1 MSDTENKFVALLAE
15 VDVLLKEGKS
25 GAARARLLHL
35 KTHQVP
41 AQYRLA
47 CAKSSRRAGIPHLG
61 LKFLNSVVRPTGRL
75 TQAATAEEI
84 AEYGADLI
92 GVGASSE
99 ALVLLASVK
108 ADVPEVMLF
117 QAFAHF
123 AQWNYRDAIPFL
135 ERYLRHPRIQ
145 GYSRLIGLANLGSA
159 LVHERAPA
167 ARYVL
172 NELVTQTQKEK
183 LPLLEGN
190 ARLFSAELEI
200 YDRDWRTARHHL
212 DKAERIFSGSES
224 LEPLFLRK
232 WRAVLE
238 MSQAA
243 NPTVK
248 TAAIER
254 VRNEALER
262 RHWETVRDCDF
273 HLAVC
278 LKKPALAIHLIYG
291 TPFAS
296 FREHLTKIFSETLEM
311 PPAYTLELG
320 TVEKEGSVYSLDLQ
334 TGVMGKKR
342 AKLKV
347 GQLPHRLLRTLA
359 SDFYR
364 PFRGAQIHSALFPDE
379 YFNPNSSPQRVRQL
393 IARLRATLSENK
405 TPLEIIESE
414 GAYRL
419 RATSATRLRIPNRA
433 PLSSVGLWVERLRQ
447 AFEGRES
454 FTAAEVS
461 AALETN
467 LWTVRLALKNAKREG
482 FLRQVGKGPASGYLF
497 EESLPAM
504 KKAG

>member
-1 MSDTENKFVALLAE
+1 MSDTDNKFVTLLAE

-35 KTHQVP
+35 KAHQVP

-75 TQAATAEEI
+75 AQAATAEEI

-99 ALVLLASVK
+99 ALILLASVK

-159 LVHERAPA
+159 LVHERAAA
-167 ARYVL
+167 ARHVL
-172 NELVTQTQKEK
+172 HELVTQTQKEK

-200 YDRDWRTARHHL
+200 YQRDWRTARHHL
-212 DKAERIFSGSES
+212 DEAERIFSGSES

-243 NPTVK
+243 NPVTK
-248 TAAIER
+248 TGAIER

-278 LKKPALAIHLIYG
+278 LKNPALAIHLIYG

-296 FREHLTKIFSETLEM
+296 FRDHLTKLFGETLEM
-311 PPAYTLELG
+311 PPVYTLELG
-320 TVEKEGSVYSLDLQ
+320 PSDKEEAVFSMDLQ

-342 AKLKV
+342 TKLKV

-379 YFNPNSSPQRVRQL
+379 YFNPNSSPQRIRQL
-393 IARLRATLSENK
+393 IARLRATLVKEK

-419 RATSATRLRIPNRA
+419 RATRATRLRLPTRA
-433 PLSSVGLWVERLRQ
+433 ALSSIGLWVEGLRR
-447 AFEGRES
+447 AVDGKKT

-461 AALETN
+461 DALATN

-482 FLRQVGKGPASGYLF
+482 FLRQEGKGPASRYLF
-497 EESLPAM
+497 EDYVQGM